1 MAYIL
6 EDDLSK
12 KITIVKVEA
21 SKWKHFWSILES
33 VIDFALCRVDEHRS
47 HFLRL
52 STCLNF
58 VLKEIVIMVWTN
70 ENISRTENLFTYFL
84 RQNSYSM
91 CQNYRYTLWRY
102 LDNYRNFQ
110 PTEVFSSRMCSH
122 GNKDNFQVTEKISRL
137 MKKWCFLLLF
147 YVIVLSIL
155 RGSRI
160 SNSWISCFNW
170 RGTLSTDDG
179 ICTTLKTSDLY
190 VTFQSSFTFFCFRFR
205 GKSSTGHHWV
215 GIRGVLIKINWMIY
229 TYLNSAK
236 HEDSGYTSH

>member
-1 MAYIL
+1 MKISQERKTFSLTFFAKIPKVCAKTIGTL
-6 EDDLSK
+6 CGDTW
-12 KITIVKVEA
+12 ITIVIFNQLK
-21 SKWKHFWSILES
+21 F
-33 VIDFALCRVDEHRS
+33 
-47 HFLRL
+47 FLRE
-52 STCLNF
+52 C
-58 VLKEIVIMVWTN
+58 VLTVIRIIFRWRRKFPVSWKN
-70 ENISRTENLFTYFL
+70 DVFCYF
-84 RQNSYSM
+84 
-91 CQNYRYTLWRY
+91 
-102 LDNYRNFQ
+102 
-110 PTEVFSSRMCSH
+110 
-122 GNKDNFQVTEKISRL
+122 
-137 MKKWCFLLLF
+137 F

-190 VTFQSSFTFFCFRFR
+190 VAFQSSFTFFCFRFR